1 MHKLI
6 FIAFMLAF
14 LISCTSPHGP
24 ASIDSNRQ
32 IYDDKVLYLTHDYMI
47 SPGDQIEVS
56 YHIDVRKQDVYR
68 IAVGDQ
74 IRVEFPHYPQFD
86 RSLNVRP
93 DGRVTVPHIG
103 DVDAF
108 GLTPMELAARITQEY
123 EPILRNPKCTV
134 ALIRYGESIRELK
147 EAIKT
152 ATRGQS
158 RLALVQ
164 PDGRIAIPLLNPLR
178 VAGMAV
184 EDIQANINDEY
195 QKIVPGMFTSVTLIN
210 AVGNRVYIMGA
221 VNEPGYYQLQGPTT
235 VTQAVAMAKGFRPN
249 AVTSDTLLITR
260 DERNNAVGRLIDIEN
275 IFDSGN
281 LGNDTL
287 LRQADIIYVPTSRL
301 GRAAVLGETVRRMIP
316 VDLGVFYSISESVN
330 FIHSGD

>member
-24 ASIDSNRQ
+24 ASIDNNRQ

-108 GLTPMELAARITQEY
+108 GLTPMELAARITLEY